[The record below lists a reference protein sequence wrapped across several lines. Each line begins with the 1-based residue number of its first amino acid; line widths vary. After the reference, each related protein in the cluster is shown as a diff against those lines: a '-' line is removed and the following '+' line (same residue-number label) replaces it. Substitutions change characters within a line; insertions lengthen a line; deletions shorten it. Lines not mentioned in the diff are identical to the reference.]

1 MNLPQLVI
9 SVERGRIQEI
19 FCTQAEVEVLLV
31 DWDVDVA
38 EINHPAVVEVSTLG
52 RERALAYV
60 ARLPVQPVEALLG
73 SRAATAIETAEHA
86 VC

>member
-19 FCTQAEVEVLLV
+19 FSTQAEIEVLIV

-38 EINHPAVVEVSTLG
+38 ESNHPSVVEVSTVS
-52 RERALAYV
+52 RESALAYV
-60 ARLPVQPVEALLG
+60 ARLPLRPIETLLG
-73 SRAATAIETAEHA
+73 SRVADAIEAAEFA